1 MISAIATAIIN
12 GESSETELRVH
23 NALEAGIPATDILET
38 GLIAGM
44 AVVGRRFR
52 DNEIFVP
59 EVLVSARAM
68 KAGLALL
75 DPVLAR
81 EGLPSAGTVLIGTV
95 KGDIHDIGKNLVATM
110 LRGAGFKIVDL
121 GINVTPERFCEEAR
135 ATAADVIALSALL
148 TTTMPNMQ
156 VTIDALR
163 SAGIDTPVMVGG
175 APVTADFAQRV
186 GAAAYGKHA
195 ADAVD
200 IAHSLV
206 RA

>member
-175 APVTADFAQRV
+175 APVTADFAQRI